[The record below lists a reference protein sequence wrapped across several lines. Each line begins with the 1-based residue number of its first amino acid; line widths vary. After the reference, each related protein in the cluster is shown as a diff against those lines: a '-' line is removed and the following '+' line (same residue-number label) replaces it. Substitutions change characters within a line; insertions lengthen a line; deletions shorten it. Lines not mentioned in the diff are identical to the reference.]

1 MTDSPSLDLRTDLPH
16 SARMYDYFLG
26 GKDNYA
32 ADREAAEQVKQ
43 QWPTV
48 VVATRVNREFMR
60 RATRFLARQGVR
72 QFLDIGTG
80 IPTRPNLHEIA
91 QQVDPTARVVYV
103 DNDPIVLTHARA
115 LLVSTAQG
123 RTDYIQADAR
133 SPQSILDSP
142 QLGEVLDLSQP
153 VALSLIALLHFIPDD
168 QNPHE
173 IIATLA
179 DALAPGSYLVLSHVS
194 SDFDPPAIRE
204 LTRIYNEQGVPLQA
218 RSREEFHQLFQGRE
232 LLEPGVVSAH
242 RWKPDDIEPPA
253 SLDAQASLYAAVARI

>member
-1 MTDSPSLDLRTDLPH
+1 MTDSPPLHLRTDLPH

-26 GKDNYA
+26 GKDNYE
-32 ADREAAEQVKQ
+32 ADREAAESVKQ
-43 QWPTV
+43 KWPTV
-48 VVATRVNREFMR
+48 VVATRVNREFMHR
-60 RATRFLARQGVR
+60 VTRFLAQRGVR

-80 IPTRPNLHEIA
+80 IPTQPNLHEIA

-115 LLVSTAQG
+115 LLVSTPQG

-142 QLGEVLDLSQP
+142 RLAQILDLSQP
-153 VALSLIALLHFIPDD
+153 VALSLIALLHFITDD
-168 QNPHE
+168 QDPHQ
-173 IIATLA
+173 IIATLL

-232 LLEPGVVSAH
+232 LLDPGIVPAH
-242 RWKPDDIEPPA
+242 RWKPDGVELPA
-253 SLDAQASLYAAVARI
+253 SVDAQASLYAAVARV

>member
-48 VVATRVNREFMR
+48 VVATRVNREFMHR
-60 RATRFLARQGVR
+60 VTRFLAGQGIR
-72 QFLDIGTG
+72 QFLDVGTG

-91 QQVDPTARVVYV
+91 QQVDPTARVVYA

-115 LLVSTAQG
+115 LLVSAPQG

-133 SPQSILDSP
+133 SPRSILDSP
-142 QLGEVLDLSQP
+142 QLEKVLDLSQP

-168 QNPHE
+168 QDPHH
-173 IIATLA
+173 IIGTLV
-179 DALAPGSYLVLSHVS
+179 DALAPGSYLVLSHVTG
-194 SDFDPPAIRE
+194 DFDPPAIRE
-204 LTRIYNEQGVPLQA
+204 LTRIYNERGVSLQA
-218 RSREEFHQLFQGRE
+218 RGREEFHRLFQGRE
-232 LLEPGVVSAH
+232 LLEPGIVSAH
-242 RWKPDDIEPPA
+242 RWKPDTIEMPA
-253 SLDAQASLYAAVARI
+253 SLDVEASLYAGVARI